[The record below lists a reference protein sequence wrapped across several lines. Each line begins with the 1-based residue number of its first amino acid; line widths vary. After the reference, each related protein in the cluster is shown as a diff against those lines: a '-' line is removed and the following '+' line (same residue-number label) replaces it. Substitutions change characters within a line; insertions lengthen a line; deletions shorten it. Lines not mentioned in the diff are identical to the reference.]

1 MFGYR
6 RCNKPATDLKKFSAQ
21 KPAEDFQN
29 NSPTQFSGEEEETEQ
44 NEMPKEEFV
53 PDSGIGQM
61 FFTTTGRLNRWRY
74 LKRILV
80 VEIFGGILSTAGI
93 FLDNALFRQEYGLFY
108 VIAQSFL
115 LWPAYCLD
123 VRRLQDLNRDAELAI
138 FNLFAGAAVI
148 AIDPSTLDYYF
159 DTGSFPAHMSSKEKF
174 GYFQSVP
181 FAVEGAKEVTLKIAE
196 MIDPADYIL
205 TPENKSALIEHLNL
219 TGDDLYIRT
228 FENSN
233 DTRIEK
239 LSQNI
244 IIGSVGV
251 IRFSDKYDKDL
262 SEWRKD
268 FLLQTVREFEN
279 VLGQF
284 DLPR

>member
-1 MFGYR
+1 
-6 RCNKPATDLKKFSAQ
+6 
-21 KPAEDFQN
+21 
-29 NSPTQFSGEEEETEQ
+29 
-44 NEMPKEEFV
+44 
-53 PDSGIGQM
+53 
-61 FFTTTGRLNRWRY
+61 
-74 LKRILV
+74 
-80 VEIFGGILSTAGI
+80 
-93 FLDNALFRQEYGLFY
+93 
-108 VIAQSFL
+108 
-115 LWPAYCLD
+115 
-123 VRRLQDLNRDAELAI
+123 
-138 FNLFAGAAVI
+138 
-148 AIDPSTLDYYF
+148 
-159 DTGSFPAHMSSKEKF
+159 
-174 GYFQSVP
+174 
-181 FAVEGAKEVTLKIAE
+181 